1 MDNKTTTILV
11 ISYDDNNVKSIN
23 VNSHFIKYY
32 KRYIAAFISF
42 FVLFLTGLFALV
54 FYFNGIKID
63 NNNLSGEISRIQNDV
78 EIIDSLKLVEK
89 LNKINY
95 NLSLIEYYLQSR
107 GFNNGDVVPAGNEKD
122 KMSMFSKVI
131 NYSEQSDVFLKSV
144 YYVPLGLPHE
154 GNISSEYGYRKNPFG
169 GYKGEFHPGIDVKG
183 DLGDNVYATADG
195 IVLRSDWYNGYGN
208 AVVIDHGFGLTTLYG
223 HLTRV
228 NIVPGQQVK
237 AGDII
242 GFLGSTG
249 RSTGPHVHYEI
260 RKNGDD
266 INPNPFVSLNY

>member
-23 VNSHFIKYY
+23 INTHFIKYY
-32 KRYIAAFISF
+32 KRYIAAFSLF
-42 FVLFLTGLFALV
+42 FVLIITGLFALV
-54 FYFNGIKID
+54 FHFNGVRID
-63 NNNLSGEISRIQNDV
+63 NKNLSGEITKITNEV
-78 EIIDSLKLVEK
+78 EVIDSLKLAEK

-95 NLSLIEYYLQSR
+95 NLSLIEYYLQTR
-107 GFNNGDVVPAGNEKD
+107 GINNGEVVPVGNGKD
-122 KMSMFSKVI
+122 KLSMFSKVN
-131 NYSEQSDVFLKSV
+131 NYTEQSDVFLKSV

-169 GYKGEFHPGIDVKG
+169 GYVGEFHPGIDIKG
-183 DLGDNVYATADG
+183 NMGDNVYATAEG

-208 AVVIDHGFGLTTLYG
+208 AVVLDHGFGLTTLYG

-228 NIVPGQQVK
+228 NVVPSQQVK
-237 AGDII
+237 AGDVI

-260 RKNGDD
+260 RKYGDD
-266 INPNPFVSLNY
+266 IDPNPFVSINY

>member
-11 ISYDDNNVKSIN
+11 ISYDDNNVKSVN

-54 FYFNGIKID
+54 FHYNGVRID
-63 NNNLSGEISRIQNDV
+63 NNSLSGEISKIRNDV
-78 EIIDSLKLVEK
+78 EIVDSLKLAEK

-95 NLSLIEYYLQSR
+95 NLSLIEYYLQTR
-107 GFNNGDVVPAGNEKD
+107 GINNVNTVQLRDGED
-122 KMSMFSKVI
+122 KLTMFSKVI
-131 NYSEQSDVFLKSV
+131 DFSEQSDVFVKSV
-144 YYVPLGLPHE
+144 YFVPLGLPHG
-154 GNISSEYGYRKNPFG
+154 GNLSSEYGYRKNPFG
-169 GYKGEFHPGIDVKG
+169 GYKGEFHPGIDLKG
-183 DLGDNVYATADG
+183 DLGENVYATASG

-208 AVVIDHGFGLTTLYG
+208 AIVIDHGFGLTTLYG

-228 NIVPGQQVK
+228 NVVPGQQVK

-242 GFLGSTG
+242 GYLGSTG

-266 INPNPFVSLNY
+266 IDPNPFVTLN

>member
-23 VNSHFIKYY
+23 VNTHFVKYY
-32 KRYIAAFISF
+32 KRYIAAFAAF
-42 FVLFLTGLFALV
+42 FALFLTGLFALV
-54 FYFNGIKID
+54 FHFNGIRVD
-63 NNNLSGEISRIQNDV
+63 NGNLSGEISRIQNDV
-78 EIIDSLKLVEK
+78 EIVDSLKLIEK

-95 NLSLIEYYLQSR
+95 NLSLIENYLELR
-107 GFNNGDVVPAGNEKD
+107 GINNGDVLQVSNNENKT
-122 KMSMFSKVI
+122 SMFSKVI
-131 NYSEQSDVFLKSV
+131 NYSEQSDLFLKSV

-169 GYKGEFHPGIDVKG
+169 GNNGEFHPGIDLKG
-183 DLGDNVYATADG
+183 ELGDNIYATAGG
-195 IVLRSDWYNGYGN
+195 IILRSDYYGGYGN

-223 HLTRV
+223 HMTRV
-228 NIVPGQQVK
+228 NVVPGQLVK

-260 RKNGDD
+260 RKYGDD
-266 INPNPFVSLNY
+266 IDPNPFISINY

>member
-11 ISYDDNNVKSIN
+11 ISYDDNNVKSVN

-32 KRYIAAFISF
+32 KRYIAAFVSF
-42 FVLFLTGLFALV
+42 FVLFLTGLFALA
-54 FYFNGIKID
+54 FHYNGVRID
-63 NNNLSGEISRIQNDV
+63 NNSLSGEISKIKNDV
-78 EIIDSLKLVEK
+78 EIVDSLKLAEK

-95 NLSLIEYYLQSR
+95 NLSLIEYYLQTR
-107 GFNNGDVVPAGNEKD
+107 GINNVNTVQMRDGED
-122 KMSMFSKVI
+122 KMTMFSKVI
-131 NYSEQSDVFLKSV
+131 DFSEQSDVFVKSV
-144 YYVPLGLPHE
+144 YFVPLGLPHE

-169 GYKGEFHPGIDVKG
+169 GYNGEFHPGIDLKG
-183 DLGDNVYATADG
+183 DLGENVYATASG
-195 IVLRSDWYNGYGN
+195 IVFRSDWYNGYGN

-228 NIVPGQQVK
+228 NVVPGQQVK

-242 GFLGSTG
+242 GYLGSTG

-266 INPNPFVSLNY
+266 IDPNPFVTLN

>member
-23 VNSHFIKYY
+23 VNTHFLKYY
-32 KRYIAAFISF
+32 KRYIAAFAAF
-42 FVLFLTGLFALV
+42 FMLFLTGLFALV
-54 FYFNGIKID
+54 FQFNGIRVD
-63 NNNLSGEISRIQNDV
+63 NGNLSGEISRIQNDV
-78 EIIDSLKLVEK
+78 EIVDSLKLAEK
-89 LNKINY
+89 LNKINF
-95 NLSLIEYYLQSR
+95 NLSLIENYLQTR
-107 GFNNGDVVPAGNEKD
+107 GINNGNVVQINNRED

-131 NYSEQSDVFLKSV
+131 DFSEQSDVFVKSV

-169 GYKGEFHPGIDVKG
+169 GNNGEFHPGIDLKG
-183 DLGDNVYATADG
+183 DLGDYIYATAGG
-195 IVLRSDWYNGYGN
+195 IILRSDYYGGYGN

-223 HLTRV
+223 HMTRV
-228 NIVPGQQVK
+228 NVIPGQQVK

-260 RKNGDD
+260 RKYGDD
-266 INPNPFVSLNY
+266 IDPNPFISINY

>member
-23 VNSHFIKYY
+23 INTHFIKYY
-32 KRYIAAFISF
+32 KRYIATFSLF
-42 FVLFLTGLFALV
+42 FVLFITGLFALV
-54 FYFNGIKID
+54 FHFNGVRID
-63 NNNLSGEISRIQNDV
+63 NKNLSGEITKITNEV
-78 EIIDSLKLVEK
+78 EVIDSLKLAEK

-95 NLSLIEYYLQSR
+95 NLSLIEYYLQTR
-107 GFNNGDVVPAGNEKD
+107 GINNGEVVPVGNGED
-122 KMSMFSKVI
+122 KLSMFSKVN
-131 NYSEQSDVFLKSV
+131 NYAEQSDVFLKSV
-144 YYVPLGLPHE
+144 YYVPVGLPHE

-169 GYKGEFHPGIDVKG
+169 GYVGEFHPGIDIKG
-183 DLGDNVYATADG
+183 NMGDNVYATADG

-208 AVVIDHGFGLTTLYG
+208 TVVLDHGFGLTTLYG

-228 NIVPGQQVK
+228 NVVPSQQVK
-237 AGDII
+237 AGDVI

-260 RKNGDD
+260 RKYGDD
-266 INPNPFVSLNY
+266 IDPNPFVSINY